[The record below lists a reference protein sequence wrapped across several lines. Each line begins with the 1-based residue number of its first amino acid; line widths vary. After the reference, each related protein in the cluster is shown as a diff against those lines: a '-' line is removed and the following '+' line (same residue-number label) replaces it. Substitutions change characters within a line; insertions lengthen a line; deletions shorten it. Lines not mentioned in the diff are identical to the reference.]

1 MGSHGGILLKIPMG
15 GSDMENEKTCPDC
28 QGKMILMPG

>member
-1 MGSHGGILLKIPMG
+1 MVDKIPLED
-15 GSDMENEKTCPDC
+15 SHMETEKTCPDC

>member
-1 MGSHGGILLKIPMG
+1 MKLPMEDF
-15 GSDMENEKTCPDC
+15 DMETEKTCPDC

>member
-1 MGSHGGILLKIPMG
+1 MVKKILLED
-15 GSDMENEKTCPDC
+15 SHMETERNCPDC

>member
-1 MGSHGGILLKIPMG
+1 MVIKIPMED
-15 GSDMENEKTCPDC
+15 SLMETEKICPDC